1 MSRQHEEA
9 LSLNQRHIMAQ
20 LLSSRVVF
28 HFLCIIIMLLNDGT
42 ICNVVFQ
49 PAFILASG
57 PRLSSFLVGNLS
69 GISFCLSSVSS
80 SIATGSIPSSSC
92 RPISQTQWN
101 LSNELVG
108 KNAMLV
114 RLSLNRSLQLCGNE
128 TSVPDCCLEPLCLQE
143 TLLVSACVDETPKA
157 SLIIQTQI
165 YAQIVPNK
173 PPSENK
179 TVIPN
184 QVFEPLGRCPCDVSP
199 AECDIRCC
207 CDQDCTQEVL
217 GLFATHCLPGPF
229 GGSFSPVPEY
239 QCSAQS
245 STNDPDWFPFL
256 CVTSPS
262 DNNPFL
268 GLFYNGG
275 TVSPKPS
282 PSFQA
287 LQMTAPVPPINYRQG
302 DPVFTKDDQYF
313 TIPQS
318 SGLGQCAENAPVAF
332 LENFE
337 SQCVSML
344 QSCPQPSDDLK
355 VDIKDG
361 WGGIVT
367 VSVVDEIADD
377 LRLFLANSRE
387 NMSVPQQCGN
397 VVVALRYT
405 LYWRENGLTAI
416 TVTRTTANITVPVS
430 LTRRYSAVFVN
441 GNETSQSNSGNPGY
455 QVKRPV
461 IGGILVSDTEDIQR
475 ALINLWQPGGDGLCS
490 SAELRPAL
498 FGINST
504 SGCMIP
510 ASLLDMTQC
519 SQLRET
525 VHGLL
530 AGLVPA
536 TLVST
541 TGKPNFS
548 NLSDWINITTSVQ
561 NSSQPAENSTGEC
574 SAVPTHLRIHIWSGI
589 MGSVQGVPQT
599 FIQAVEISFIETT
612 WRIECGMGRVNPC
625 LNPELMQ
632 NFPVTSSVTFTDN
645 PLITQPPRSRFSIN
659 FTEFDC
665 DRNDVCWPELAFP
678 LTRYYTGEPY
688 SQALAKGLVL
698 VFFFIAASV
707 LGTPWRQIR
716 QAWNSASL

>member
-1 MSRQHEEA
+1 
-9 LSLNQRHIMAQ
+9 MAR
-20 LLSSRVVF
+20 LSSSHGVF
-28 HFLCIIIMLLNDGT
+28 QFTFMIIMLLNDGT
-42 ICNVVFQ
+42 VCNVVFQ

-57 PRLSSFLVGNLS
+57 PRISSFLVGNVS
-69 GISFCLSSVSS
+69 GISFSLRSVSS
-80 SIATGSIPSSSC
+80 SNATGSIPSSSC
-92 RPISQTQWN
+92 GPGFQTQWN
-101 LSNELVG
+101 LSNELIG
-108 KNAMLV
+108 KNAIQV
-114 RLSLNRSLQLCGNE
+114 RLCLNRSLQLCGNE
-128 TSVPDCCLEPLCLQE
+128 ASVPDCCLEPLCLQE
-143 TLLVSACVDETPKA
+143 TLLLSACVGETPKA

-179 TVIPN
+179 TVVPN

-199 AECDIRCC
+199 GVCDIRCC
-207 CDQDCTQEVL
+207 CDQDCTQEAL
-217 GLFATHCLPGPF
+217 GLFMSQCLPGPF
-229 GGSFSPVPEY
+229 GGNFSTVPEY

-245 STNDPDWFPFL
+245 SGNDPDWFPFL

-275 TVSPKPS
+275 TVSPKPR

-287 LQMTAPVPPINYRQG
+287 LRMTAPVPAISYRQG
-302 DPVFTKDDQYF
+302 DPIFTKDEQYF
-313 TIPQS
+313 TVPQK

-337 SQCVSML
+337 SRCVRRL
-344 QSCPQPSDDLK
+344 ESCPPASDDLR

-361 WGGIVT
+361 LGGIIT

-377 LRLFLANSRE
+377 LRSFLSNSRE
-387 NMSVPQQCGN
+387 PVSVPQQCA

-405 LYWRENGLTAI
+405 LYWSENGLTDV
-416 TVTRTTANITVPVS
+416 TVTRTSGNITVPVS
-430 LTRRYSAVFVN
+430 LTRIYSVVFVN
-441 GNETSQSNSGNPGY
+441 GNETSQPNSNNTGY

-461 IGGILVSDTEDIQR
+461 IGGILDFDTEVIQR
-475 ALINLWQPGGDGLCS
+475 AQINQWQPGGDGLCS
-490 SAELRPAL
+490 SAELKPVL
-498 FGINST
+498 FGINSS

-510 ASLLDMTQC
+510 ASLLNVTQC
-519 SQLRET
+519 SLLREA
-525 VHGLL
+525 VRDVL
-530 AGLVPA
+530 AELVSA

-541 TGKPNFS
+541 TGNPNFS
-548 NLSDWINITTSVQ
+548 NLSDWVNITTSVQ
-561 NSSQPAENSTGEC
+561 NSSQPAESSTGEC
-574 SAVPTHLRIHIWSGI
+574 SAVPTHLRIHVWSGI
-589 MGSVQGVPQT
+589 MGSGQGSPQT
-599 FIQAVEISFIETT
+599 FIQAMEISFVETS
-612 WRIECGMGRVNPC
+612 WRIECGMGKENSC

-688 SQALAKGLVL
+688 SEALAKGLIL

-716 QAWNSASL
+716 QAWNTASL

>member
-1 MSRQHEEA
+1 
-9 LSLNQRHIMAQ
+9 
-20 LLSSRVVF
+20 
-28 HFLCIIIMLLNDGT
+28 
-42 ICNVVFQ
+42 
-49 PAFILASG
+49 
-57 PRLSSFLVGNLS
+57 
-69 GISFCLSSVSS
+69 
-80 SIATGSIPSSSC
+80 
-92 RPISQTQWN
+92 
-101 LSNELVG
+101 
-108 KNAMLV
+108 
-114 RLSLNRSLQLCGNE
+114 
-128 TSVPDCCLEPLCLQE
+128 
-143 TLLVSACVDETPKA
+143 
-157 SLIIQTQI
+157 
-165 YAQIVPNK
+165 
-173 PPSENK
+173 
-179 TVIPN
+179 
-184 QVFEPLGRCPCDVSP
+184 
-199 AECDIRCC
+199 
-207 CDQDCTQEVL
+207 
-217 GLFATHCLPGPF
+217 
-229 GGSFSPVPEY
+229 
-239 QCSAQS
+239 
-245 STNDPDWFPFL
+245 
-256 CVTSPS
+256 
-262 DNNPFL
+262 
-268 GLFYNGG
+268 
-275 TVSPKPS
+275 
-282 PSFQA
+282 
-287 LQMTAPVPPINYRQG
+287 
-302 DPVFTKDDQYF
+302 
-313 TIPQS
+313 
-318 SGLGQCAENAPVAF
+318 
-332 LENFE
+332 
-337 SQCVSML
+337 
-344 QSCPQPSDDLK
+344 
-355 VDIKDG
+355 
-361 WGGIVT
+361 
-367 VSVVDEIADD
+367 
-377 LRLFLANSRE
+377 
-387 NMSVPQQCGN
+387 MSVPQQCGN

-589 MGSVQGVPQT
+589 MGRVQGVPQT

>member
-1 MSRQHEEA
+1 
-9 LSLNQRHIMAQ
+9 MAR
-20 LLSSRVVF
+20 LSSSHVVF
-28 HFLCIIIMLLNDGT
+28 QFICIIIVLLNDGA

-49 PAFILASG
+49 PAFILASA
-57 PRLSSFLVGNLS
+57 PRISSFLVGNVS
-69 GISFCLSSVSS
+69 GISFSLTAVSS
-80 SIATGSIPSSSC
+80 SNATGSIPTSFC
-92 RPISQTQWN
+92 RPVAQTKWN
-101 LSNELVG
+101 LSNELIG
-108 KNAMLV
+108 KNAILV

-143 TLLVSACVDETPKA
+143 TLVVSACVEEIPKA
-157 SLIIQTQI
+157 SLVIQTQI
-165 YAQIVPNK
+165 YAQIIPSK

-179 TVIPN
+179 TFIPN

-199 AECDIRCC
+199 GTCDIRCC
-207 CDQDCTQEVL
+207 CDQDCSQEVL
-217 GLFATHCLPGPF
+217 RLFATQCLPGPF
-229 GGSFSPVPEY
+229 GGNFSSVPEY

-245 STNDPDWFPFL
+245 SENDSDWFPFL

-275 TVSPKPS
+275 TVSPKPR

-287 LQMTAPVPPINYRQG
+287 LRMTPPVPPINYRQG
-302 DPVFTKDDQYF
+302 DPIFTKDEQYF
-313 TIPQS
+313 TIPQN
-318 SGLGQCAENAPVAF
+318 SGLGQCVQNAPVAF
-332 LENFE
+332 LENFD
-337 SQCVSML
+337 SQCVRRL
-344 QSCPQPSDDLK
+344 QSCPSPSDDLR
-355 VDIKDG
+355 VDVKDG
-361 WGGIVT
+361 WGDTVT
-367 VSVVDEIADD
+367 VSVVDEVAND
-377 LRLFLANSRE
+377 LRLFLSDSPE
-387 NMSVPQQCGN
+387 SISVPRQCGN

-430 LTRRYSAVFVN
+430 LTTRYSAVFVN

-461 IGGILVSDTEDIQR
+461 IGGVLDSDTGVIQR
-475 ALINLWQPGGDGLCS
+475 AQINLWKPGGDGLCT

-510 ASLLDMTQC
+510 VSLLNMAQC

-525 VHGLL
+525 VRDFL

-536 TLVST
+536 TLIST
-541 TGKPNFS
+541 SGKPNFF
-548 NLSDWINITTSVQ
+548 NLSDWVNITTSVL
-561 NSSQPAENSTGEC
+561 NSSQPAEGSNGEC
-574 SAVPTHLRIHIWSGI
+574 SAVPTHLHIHVWSGI
-589 MGSVQGVPQT
+589 MGSVEGVPQT

-612 WRIECGMGRVNPC
+612 WRIECGMGRLNPC

-645 PLITQPPRSRFSIN
+645 PLISQPPRSRFSIN

-688 SQALAKGLVL
+688 SQALAKGLIL

-716 QAWNSASL
+716 QAWSSASL

>member
-1 MSRQHEEA
+1 
-9 LSLNQRHIMAQ
+9 MAR
-20 LLSSRVVF
+20 LLSSHVVF

-57 PRLSSFLVGNLS
+57 PRISSFLVGNLS
-69 GISFCLSSVSS
+69 GVSFSLSAVSS
-80 SIATGSIPSSSC
+80 SNATGSIPSSSC
-92 RPISQTQWN
+92 RPVSQTQWN
-101 LSNELVG
+101 LSNELIG

-165 YAQIVPNK
+165 YAQIVPNQ

-184 QVFEPLGRCPCDVSP
+184 QVFEPLGHCPCDVSP
-199 AECDIRCC
+199 GECDIRCC
-207 CDQDCTQEVL
+207 CDQDCSQEVL
-217 GLFATHCLPGPF
+217 GLFATPCLPGPF

-245 STNDPDWFPFL
+245 SENDPDWFPFL
-256 CVTSPS
+256 CVTSLS

-302 DPVFTKDDQYF
+302 DPIFTKDDQYF
-313 TIPQS
+313 TIPQNA
-318 SGLGQCAENAPVAF
+318 GLGQCAENAPVAF

-337 SQCVSML
+337 SQCVRRL
-344 QSCPQPSDDLK
+344 QSCPPPSDDLR

-361 WGGIVT
+361 WGG
-367 VSVVDEIADD
+367 SD
-377 LRLFLANSRE
+377 
-387 NMSVPQQCGN
+387 
-397 VVVALRYT
+397 T
-405 LYWRENGLTAI
+405 L
-416 TVTRTTANITVPVS
+416 S
-430 LTRRYSAVFVN
+430 C
-441 GNETSQSNSGNPGY
+441 Y

-461 IGGILVSDTEDIQR
+461 IGGILDSDTEDIQR
-475 ALINLWQPGGDGLCS
+475 AQINLWQPGGDGMCS

-510 ASLLDMTQC
+510 ASLLNMTQC

-525 VHGLL
+525 VRGAL

-541 TGKPNFS
+541 TGKPNFT
-548 NLSDWINITTSVQ
+548 NLSDWVNITTSVQ
-561 NSSQPAENSTGEC
+561 NSSQPAESSTGEC
-574 SAVPTHLRIHIWSGI
+574 SAVPTHLHIHVWSSI

-599 FIQAVEISFIETT
+599 FIQAVEMSFIETT

-625 LNPELMQ
+625 SNPELMQ

>member
-1 MSRQHEEA
+1 
-9 LSLNQRHIMAQ
+9 MAQ

-28 HFLCIIIMLLNDGT
+28 HFLCMIIMLLNDGT

-57 PRLSSFLVGNLS
+57 PRISSFLVGNLS
-69 GISFCLSSVSS
+69 GISFSLSSVSS
-80 SIATGSIPSSSC
+80 SNATGSIPSSSC

-207 CDQDCTQEVL
+207 CDQAHV
-217 GLFATHCLPGPF
+217 
-229 GGSFSPVPEY
+229 
-239 QCSAQS
+239 
-245 STNDPDWFPFL
+245 NDH
-256 CVTSPS
+256 
-262 DNNPFL
+262 
-268 GLFYNGG
+268 
-275 TVSPKPS
+275 SPKPS

-361 WGGIVT
+361 WGGRNT
-367 VSVVDEIADD
+367 V
-377 LRLFLANSRE
+377 
-387 NMSVPQQCGN
+387 
-397 VVVALRYT
+397 
-405 LYWRENGLTAI
+405 
-416 TVTRTTANITVPVS
+416 
-430 LTRRYSAVFVN
+430 
-441 GNETSQSNSGNPGY
+441 
-455 QVKRPV
+455 
-461 IGGILVSDTEDIQR
+461 
-475 ALINLWQPGGDGLCS
+475 
-490 SAELRPAL
+490 
-498 FGINST
+498 
-504 SGCMIP
+504 
-510 ASLLDMTQC
+510 
-519 SQLRET
+519 
-525 VHGLL
+525 
-530 AGLVPA
+530 
-536 TLVST
+536 
-541 TGKPNFS
+541 
-548 NLSDWINITTSVQ
+548 
-561 NSSQPAENSTGEC
+561 
-574 SAVPTHLRIHIWSGI
+574 
-589 MGSVQGVPQT
+589 
-599 FIQAVEISFIETT
+599 
-612 WRIECGMGRVNPC
+612 
-625 LNPELMQ
+625 
-632 NFPVTSSVTFTDN
+632 
-645 PLITQPPRSRFSIN
+645 
-659 FTEFDC
+659 
-665 DRNDVCWPELAFP
+665 
-678 LTRYYTGEPY
+678 
-688 SQALAKGLVL
+688 
-698 VFFFIAASV
+698 
-707 LGTPWRQIR
+707 
-716 QAWNSASL
+716 

>member
-1 MSRQHEEA
+1 
-9 LSLNQRHIMAQ
+9 
-20 LLSSRVVF
+20 
-28 HFLCIIIMLLNDGT
+28 
-42 ICNVVFQ
+42 
-49 PAFILASG
+49 
-57 PRLSSFLVGNLS
+57 
-69 GISFCLSSVSS
+69 
-80 SIATGSIPSSSC
+80 
-92 RPISQTQWN
+92 
-101 LSNELVG
+101 
-108 KNAMLV
+108 MLV

-165 YAQIVPNK
+165 YAQIVPNQ

-184 QVFEPLGRCPCDVSP
+184 QVFEPLGHCPCDVSP
-199 AECDIRCC
+199 GECDIRCC
-207 CDQDCTQEVL
+207 CDQDCSQEVL
-217 GLFATHCLPGPF
+217 GLFATPCLPGPF

-245 STNDPDWFPFL
+245 SENDPDWFPFL
-256 CVTSPS
+256 CVTSLS

-302 DPVFTKDDQYF
+302 DPIFTKDDQYF
-313 TIPQS
+313 TIPQNA
-318 SGLGQCAENAPVAF
+318 GLGQCAENAPVAF

-337 SQCVSML
+337 SQCVR
-344 QSCPQPSDDLK
+344 
-355 VDIKDG
+355 
-361 WGGIVT
+361 
-367 VSVVDEIADD
+367 
-377 LRLFLANSRE
+377 RLYHALHFFS
-387 NMSVPQQCGN
+387 PN
-397 VVVALRYT
+397 VCT
-405 LYWRENGLTAI
+405 
-416 TVTRTTANITVPVS
+416 
-430 LTRRYSAVFVN
+430 
-441 GNETSQSNSGNPGY
+441 GY

-461 IGGILVSDTEDIQR
+461 IGGILDSDTEDIQR
-475 ALINLWQPGGDGLCS
+475 AQINLWQPGGDGMCS

-510 ASLLDMTQC
+510 ASLLNMTQYSC
-519 SQLRET
+519 RRVSSEKASFACGFRET
-525 VHGLL
+525 VRGAL

-536 TLVST
+536 TL
-541 TGKPNFS
+541 
-548 NLSDWINITTSVQ
+548 
-561 NSSQPAENSTGEC
+561 PAESSTGEC
-574 SAVPTHLRIHIWSGI
+574 SAVPTHLHIHVWSSI

-599 FIQAVEISFIETT
+599 FIQAVEMRYSTASF
-612 WRIECGMGRVNPC
+612 RLVLLLSSHFPDSKHDSFS
-625 LNPELMQ
+625 LMFERDVWMHIQ
-632 NFPVTSSVTFTDN
+632 TCDTLRT
-645 PLITQPPRSRFSIN
+645 FSIN

>member
-1 MSRQHEEA
+1 
-9 LSLNQRHIMAQ
+9 MAR
-20 LLSSRVVF
+20 LSSSHVVF
-28 HFLCIIIMLLNDGT
+28 QFMCIIIVLLNDGT

-57 PRLSSFLVGNLS
+57 PRISSFLVGNVS
-69 GISFCLSSVSS
+69 GISFSLNAVSS
-80 SIATGSIPSSSC
+80 LNATGSVPSSSC
-92 RPISQTQWN
+92 RPVAQTQWN
-101 LSNELVG
+101 FSNELFG
-108 KNAMLV
+108 KNAILV
-114 RLSLNRSLQLCGNE
+114 RLSLNRSLQLCRNE

-143 TLLVSACVDETPKA
+143 TLVVSACVDETPKA

-165 YAQIVPNK
+165 YAQIIPNK

-184 QVFEPLGRCPCDVSP
+184 QVFEPLGRCPCDVSTG
-199 AECDIRCC
+199 ACDIRCC
-207 CDQDCTQEVL
+207 CDQDCSQEDL
-217 GLFATHCLPGPF
+217 GLFATQCLSGPF

-245 STNDPDWFPFL
+245 SENDPDWFPFL

-268 GLFYNGG
+268 GLFYDGG

-287 LQMTAPVPPINYRQG
+287 LQMSATVPPVNYRQG
-302 DPVFTKDDQYF
+302 DPIFTKDEQYF
-313 TIPQS
+313 TIPQN
-318 SGLGQCAENAPVAF
+318 SGLGQCVENAPVAF

-337 SQCVSML
+337 SRCVRRME
-344 QSCPQPSDDLK
+344 SCPSPSGDLG
-355 VDIKDG
+355 VDVKDG
-361 WGGIVT
+361 WGDVVT
-367 VSVVDEIADD
+367 VSVVDEVADD
-377 LRLFLANSRE
+377 LRLFLSDSLE
-387 NMSVPQQCGN
+387 SISVPQQCGN
-397 VVVALRYT
+397 VVVALRYS

-430 LTRRYSAVFVN
+430 LTTRYSAVFLN

-461 IGGILVSDTEDIQR
+461 IGGIQNSDAGVIQR
-475 ALINLWQPGGDGLCS
+475 AQINLWQPDADGLCS

-510 ASLLDMTQC
+510 VNLLDMTQC

-525 VHGLL
+525 VRDIL

-536 TLVST
+536 TLVSAS
-541 TGKPNFS
+541 GKPNFS
-548 NLSDWINITTSVQ
+548 NLSDWVNITTSVL
-561 NSSQPAENSTGEC
+561 NSSQPAEGSNGEC
-574 SAVPTHLRIHIWSGI
+574 SAVPTHLHIHVWSGI
-589 MGSVQGVPQT
+589 MGSVEGVPQT

-612 WRIECGMGRVNPC
+612 WRIECSMGRLNPC

-632 NFPVTSSVTFTDN
+632 NFPVTSSVTFIDN

-688 SQALAKGLVL
+688 SQALAKGLIL

-716 QAWNSASL
+716 QAWSNASL